1 MASFRILLPLLLL
14 GLIEIKAAEISG
26 LSYQDALKVA
36 MSHFN
41 KNSEEKNS
49 YWITATEAQT
59 KWDSESKEPQHL
71 GFTVQETECLK
82 TETNPL
88 IECTIKTDG
97 KVKHCQATVQ
107 FISHS
112 ETDVQVHCSPV
123 PSNQMVKRTK
133 RGARRGLTKVLKK
146 IFGSIVKKA
155 VSKGVAEGLK
165 AVDEARKAEKKGK
178 KH

>member
-1 MASFRILLPLLLL
+1 MASFRFLLPLLLL

-36 MSHFN
+36 MSHFHR
-41 KNSEEKNS
+41 KSEVKNS

-59 KWDSESKEPQHL
+59 KWDRKSKEPHHL

-82 TETNPL
+82 TETHTL
-88 IECTIKTDG
+88 SKCTIKKDG

-133 RGARRGLTKVLKK
+133 REISKILEEIFSTVIK
-146 IFGSIVKKA
+146 IFIP
-155 VSKGVAEGLK
+155 KGFY
-165 AVDEARKAEKKGK
+165 KGIQLVNEIIK
-178 KH
+178 ENNERQKQKP